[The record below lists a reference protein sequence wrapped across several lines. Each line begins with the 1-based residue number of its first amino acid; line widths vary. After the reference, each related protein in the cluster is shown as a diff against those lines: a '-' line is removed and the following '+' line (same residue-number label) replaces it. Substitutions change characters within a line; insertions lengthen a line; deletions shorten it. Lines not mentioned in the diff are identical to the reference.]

1 MRAQVRALNE
11 KLALL
16 SAKVAAAVPLPSN
29 CTVVVIPAPGS
40 SGAPASVALP
50 PCSSPAVT
58 ILLCEEVLCSSCW
71 GGQAQQC
78 RSAR

>member
-11 KLALL
+11 KLTQL

-40 SGAPASVALP
+40 SGAPASLAF
-50 PCSSPAVT
+50 
-58 ILLCEEVLCSSCW
+58 
-71 GGQAQQC
+71 C
-78 RSAR
+78 RAARLQKQ

>member
-11 KLALL
+11 KLTQL

-40 SGAPASVALP
+40 SGAPASLALP
-50 PCSSPAVT
+50 AVQ
-58 ILLCEEVLCSSCW
+58 L
-71 GGQAQQC
+71 AC
-78 RSAR
+78 RSSDHLALL